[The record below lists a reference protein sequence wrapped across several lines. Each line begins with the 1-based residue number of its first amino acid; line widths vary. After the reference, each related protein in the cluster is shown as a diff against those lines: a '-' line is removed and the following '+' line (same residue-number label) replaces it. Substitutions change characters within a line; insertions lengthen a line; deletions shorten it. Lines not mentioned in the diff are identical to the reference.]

1 MAYSQFREPSWLSRI
16 LKTRRLIYTD
26 LSKIIRAQQKEHEH
40 SDLRV
45 YDRDLLGRRLSAN
58 GGREIFSNGQFYN
71 SQEFIA
77 AHRTL
82 PLGTILNVCLRR
94 QCVAV
99 VVKDRGPFLRNMDIE
114 RRLDLS
120 YAAAKVLGMLGDG
133 RQRVRVS
140 VPVPTPRPDLEHPT
154 SGLIAAESE

>member
-1 MAYSQFREPSWLSRI
+1 LSRI

-26 LSKIIRAQQKEHEH
+26 LSKIIRAQQNMTTATF
-40 SDLRV
+40 V
-45 YDRDLLGRRLSAN
+45 FMIATYWV
-58 GGREIFSNGQFYN
+58 GGSGPTEGGKYLANGQFYN

-140 VPVPTPRPDLEHPT
+140 VPVPTPRPDLEDPA